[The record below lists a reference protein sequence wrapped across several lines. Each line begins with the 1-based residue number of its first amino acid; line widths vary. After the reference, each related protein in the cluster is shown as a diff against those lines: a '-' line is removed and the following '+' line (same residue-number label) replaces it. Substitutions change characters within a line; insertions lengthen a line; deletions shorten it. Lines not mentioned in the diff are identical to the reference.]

1 MKPPRFAYHDPSTT
15 DDAVALLA
23 RYGDSARILA
33 GGQSLMPMLNF
44 RLARPDHLIDINR
57 VAELATLQPS
67 TDGGLRIGALVRQ
80 LTLERAPLIRE
91 RSPLIAQAMPF
102 IGHPQIRSRGTLGGS
117 LAHADPAAEL
127 PAVMVALGAR
137 LTLRSAAGQRDV
149 GAEDFFVSALGTAL
163 RVGKLLTEVA
173 LPRWPVRTGSS
184 LHEVAIRRSDFALGG
199 VAATIT
205 LDAASRVEDARIVC
219 FGVGPRPTR
228 AREAERSLIGSA
240 PSASAF
246 AEAGRL
252 ASAAV
257 DPEDDIHASR
267 AYRRRLA
274 SVLTRRALSAA
285 AEHAAA

>member
-1 MKPPRFAYHDPSTT
+1 MKPPRFAYHDPSTIDET
-15 DDAVALLA
+15 LDLLA
-23 RYGDSARILA
+23 RHGDGARILA

-44 RLARPDHLIDINR
+44 RLARPEHLVDINR
-57 VAELATLQPS
+57 VAELTLLQPGA
-67 TDGGLRIGALVRQ
+67 DGGLRIGALVRQ
-80 LTLERAPLIRE
+80 RTLERAPLIRE
-91 RSPLIAQAMPF
+91 RCPLIVQAMPF
-102 IGHPQIRSRGTLGGS
+102 IGHPQIRSRGTIGGS

-137 LTLRSAAGQRDV
+137 LTLRSATGQRTV

-163 RVGKLLTEVA
+163 GAGELLTEIEM
-173 LPRWPVRTGSS
+173 PRWPTRTGSS

-205 LDAASRVEDARIVC
+205 LDVAGRVEGASIVC

-228 AREAERSLIGSA
+228 ASDAERSLVGGA

-274 SVLTRRALSAA
+274 GVLTTRALAAA
-285 AEHAAA
+285 AEIGAA